1 MKLFL
6 QKVELYQTTKETK
19 VIKEDFYFCSLLL
32 QFNFHLMKQH
42 INWGIIGLGKIAKK
56 FAHDIKATK
65 NAKLYGVASRSLEKA
80 EEFAKEYD
88 ADRAFGNYEELLN
101 CSDVDAVYIATPH
114 PYHHKHTLLC
124 LEAGMPVL
132 CEKPFA
138 INERQ
143 VQEMIAKA
151 KEKKVFLME
160 ALWTHFLP
168 TMAKLKELT
177 ADDVIG
183 EVLSVRADFGFKAPY
198 LPEKRLFN
206 RELGGG
212 ALLDIGI
219 YPVFLALFVL
229 GYPDEMVAL
238 AKIGETRVD
247 EEIGMSFRYKSGQM
261 AHLHSTLLARTSTEA
276 FIYGT
281 KGVIHLPERW
291 FTTVGMSVR
300 LYGQK
305 EEEFQTISF
314 DYAST
319 GFEYEIEEA
328 SRCILE
334 GKLEHEK
341 MTWDFSL
348 QLIRLLD
355 AIREKIGLKYPEDE

>member
-1 MKLFL
+1 MKS
-6 QKVELYQTTKETK
+6 K
-19 VIKEDFYFCSLLL
+19 
-32 QFNFHLMKQH
+32 

-56 FAHDIKATK
+56 FAQDIKATS
-65 NAKLYGVASRSLEKA
+65 NAKLYAVASRSLEKA
-80 EEFAKEYD
+80 KEFAAAYD
-88 ADRAFGNYEELLN
+88 APHAFGSYEELLSCEN
-101 CSDVDAVYIATPH
+101 LDAVYIATPH
-114 PYHHKHTLLC
+114 PYHHKHSLLC
-124 LEAGMPVL
+124 LEASLPVL

-143 VQEMIAKA
+143 VQEMISKA
-151 KEKKVFLME
+151 KEKNVFLME

-168 TMAKLKELT
+168 TMSKVKKLIQE
-177 ADDVIG
+177 DVIG
-183 EVLSVRADFGFKAPY
+183 EVLSVRADFGFRAPF

-219 YPVFLALFVL
+219 YPVFLALFLL
-229 GYPDEMVAL
+229 GYPDEIGAMG
-238 AKIGETRVD
+238 KIGKTGVD
-247 EEIGMSFRYKSGQM
+247 EELGMAFKYKNGQM
-261 AHLHSTLLARTSTEA
+261 AHLHSTLIARTTTEA

-291 FTTVGMSVR
+291 FTPTDIVIK

-305 EEEFQTISF
+305 EADFQTISF
-314 DYAST
+314 DYKGT

-334 GKLEHEK
+334 GKQEHEK
-341 MTWDFSL
+341 MSWDFSL

-355 AIREKIGLKYPEDE
+355 AIRKEIGLIYPEDQ

>member
-1 MKLFL
+1 
-6 QKVELYQTTKETK
+6 
-19 VIKEDFYFCSLLL
+19 
-32 QFNFHLMKQH
+32 MKQT

-56 FAHDIKATK
+56 FAKDIQAAK
-65 NAKLYGVASRSLEKA
+65 NAQLHAVASRSLDKA
-80 EEFAKEYD
+80 KEFATEYH
-88 ADRAFGNYEELLN
+88 ANHAFGSYEDLLT
-101 CSDVDAVYIATPH
+101 CSDLDAVYIATPH
-114 PYHHKHTLLC
+114 PYHHEHTLLC
-124 LEAGMPVL
+124 LEAGLPVL

-143 VQEMIAKA
+143 VQEMIYRA

-168 TMAKLKELT
+168 TMAKVKELIS
-177 ADDVIG
+177 DDVIG
-183 EVLSVRADFGFKAPY
+183 EVLSVRADFGFKAPF

-219 YPVFLALFVL
+219 YPVFLALFLL
-229 GYPDEMVAL
+229 GYPDEIVAM
-238 AKIGETRVD
+238 AKIGETQVD
-247 EEIGMSFRYKSGQM
+247 EEIGMSFKYKSGQM
-261 AHLHSTLLARTSTEA
+261 AHLHSTLLARTTTEA

-281 KGVIHLPERW
+281 KGTIHLLERW
-291 FTTVGMSVR
+291 FTPTDVIVKS
-300 LYGQK
+300 YGQK
-305 EEEFQTISF
+305 EVDFQKINF
-314 DYAST
+314 DFAGT

-334 GKLEHEK
+334 GKLQHEK
-341 MTWDFSL
+341 MSWEFSL

-355 AIREKIGLKYPEDE
+355 EIRERIGLRYPEDES

>member
-1 MKLFL
+1 MKA
-6 QKVELYQTTKETK
+6 T
-19 VIKEDFYFCSLLL
+19 
-32 QFNFHLMKQH
+32 

-56 FAHDIKATK
+56 FAKDIKATS
-65 NAKLYGVASRSLEKA
+65 NAQLHVVASRSLEKA
-80 EEFAKEYD
+80 KDFAKEYD
-88 ADRAFGNYEELLN
+88 ATYAFGSYEDLLT
-101 CSDVDAVYIATPH
+101 CPDLDAVYIATPH
-114 PYHHKHTLLC
+114 PYHHEHTLLC
-124 LEAGMPVL
+124 LEASIPVL

-143 VQEMIAKA
+143 VQKMIAKA
-151 KEKKVFLME
+151 KEKDVFLME

-168 TMAKLKELT
+168 TMAKLKELL
-177 ADDVIG
+177 AEDVIG
-183 EVLSVRADFGFKAPY
+183 ELLSVRADFGFKAPF

-206 RELGGG
+206 RNLGGG

-219 YPVFLALFVL
+219 YPVFLALFL
-229 GYPDEMVAL
+229 MDYPDEIIA
-238 AKIGETRVD
+238 AARIGKTQVD
-247 EEIGMSFRYKSGQM
+247 EEIGIIFKYENGQM
-261 AHLHSTLLARTSTEA
+261 AHLHSTLSARTNTEA

-291 FTTVGMSVR
+291 FTPTDVIVQ

-305 EEEFQTISF
+305 EADFQTISF

-334 GKLEHEK
+334 GKTEHEK
-341 MTWDFSL
+341 MSWDFSL
-348 QLIRLLD
+348 KLIRLLD
-355 AIREKIGLKYPEDE
+355 TIRKKIGLTYPEDGI

>member
-1 MKLFL
+1 MKR
-6 QKVELYQTTKETK
+6 T
-19 VIKEDFYFCSLLL
+19 I
-32 QFNFHLMKQH
+32 H
-42 INWGIIGLGKIAKK
+42 WGIIGLGKIAKK
-56 FAHDIKATK
+56 FAKDIQAAK
-65 NAKLYGVASRSLEKA
+65 NAKLYAVASRSLEKA
-80 EEFAKEYD
+80 EEFAQEYN
-88 ADRAFGNYEELLN
+88 ADRAFGSYEDLLN
-101 CSDVDAVYIATPH
+101 CSEVDAVYIATPH
-114 PYHHKHTLLC
+114 PYHHQHTLLC

-138 INERQ
+138 INEWQ
-143 VQEMIAKA
+143 VQEMIDKA

-160 ALWTHFLP
+160 ALWTQFLP
-168 TMAKLKELT
+168 SMAKVKELI
-177 ADDVIG
+177 AADVIG

-219 YPVFLALFVL
+219 YPVFLALFLL
-229 GYPDEMVAL
+229 GYPDEIVAL
-238 AKIGETRVD
+238 AKIGETQVD
-247 EEIGMSFRYKSGQM
+247 EEIGMSFGYKSGQM
-261 AHLHSTLLARTSTEA
+261 AHLHSTLMARTNTEA

-281 KGVIHLPERW
+281 KGTIHLPERW
-291 FTTVGMSVR
+291 FITVGMTIK
-300 LYGQK
+300 LYGQQ
-305 EEEFQTISF
+305 EEDFQTINF
-314 DYAST
+314 DYVAG

-341 MTWDFSL
+341 MSWDFSL

-355 AIREKIGLKYPEDE
+355 AIREKIGLRYQEDEQKVIG